1 MSRMKRIWWSLIFVG
16 DKEEV
21 RRSNFSKFLVNIVKE
36 SEEGTKRDAQE
47 SI

>member
-1 MSRMKRIWWSLIFVG
+1 MKRIWWSLIFVG

-21 RRSNFSKFLVNIVKE
+21 RSNDFSKFPVNIVKE

-47 SI
+47 NI